1 MIKVK
6 KSEIAR
12 LDATRDRIESRIASA
27 EASIKYIDAITNS
40 STHVKITERVSGYG
54 GGSFTF
60 YDMSALL
67 GEKVEE
73 WAEVDET
80 GRVRLR
86 APTIDGGGA
95 VGYVRAEEGMQTL
108 SQLGHVERMAFVKSS
123 KEWIEGERRELE
135 EVAREK
141 AQVEAEIRY
150 FLGMVEG
157 LKNAEAGNTGNVVV
171 VKESES
177 AVKDEDGEKNTST
190 EPTVTL
196 EDATTDSET
205 VEATTENKEDTK
217 ENSQECLLCAEDV
230 TMLAVLSCGHS
241 SCRRCLNAW
250 MEKNKSCPTCRK
262 IIKDGDEI
270 FEVTTGT
277 KVEPVAPV
285 APVTVVPPVI
295 ERPEPMVFKPVP
307 PIVMKHGTKPAAVA
321 DFLRKTLAASPDNR
335 IIVFSKWH
343 SMLNLLAKT
352 LNALNI
358 PNLFPKKALN
368 QKVAQEAYEAT
379 TMSTPVSKGKK
390 RALPSS
396 TPDQYETSTSRIAD
410 PINEFKTSSEF
421 RILMLSLQ
429 ESASGTNLQCANTI
443 VMLEPASGD
452 NSAHAIATEQQ
463 AIGRAV
469 RFGVNIFFVIVRL
482 LTKKILANSMVRV
495 YKFIVRGTIEEDLYR
510 FQETERKK
518 RVMLTEGNV
527 VHLRRRAL
535 IEVDA
540 DFTSTDIVI
549 GEDRIVEEE
558 EWKRRNHRKF

>member
-1 MIKVK
+1 FERAFYDERLTRIGRSKDLYSETLEPLRQLCCHPEASNDWNQRLADLDPRANRVLFDNNHRHKSSSSSTTPHPQPPVQKGLSLAQLPARMIKVK

-27 EASIKYIDAITNS
+27 EASIKYVDAITNS

-54 GGSFTF
+54 GGSYTF

-171 VKESES
+171 MKEAES
-177 AVKDEDGEKNTST
+177 AVKDGDGEKTTST
-190 EPTVTL
+190 EQTVTK
-196 EDATTDSET
+196 EDATTDIET

-241 SCRRCLNAW
+241 SCRRCL
-250 MEKNKSCPTCRK
+250 
-262 IIKDGDEI
+262 
-270 FEVTTGT
+270 
-277 KVEPVAPV
+277 
-285 APVTVVPPVI
+285 
-295 ERPEPMVFKPVP
+295 
-307 PIVMKHGTKPAAVA
+307 
-321 DFLRKTLAASPDNR
+321 
-335 IIVFSKWH
+335 
-343 SMLNLLAKT
+343 
-352 LNALNI
+352 
-358 PNLFPKKALN
+358 
-368 QKVAQEAYEAT
+368 
-379 TMSTPVSKGKK
+379 
-390 RALPSS
+390 
-396 TPDQYETSTSRIAD
+396 
-410 PINEFKTSSEF
+410 
-421 RILMLSLQ
+421 
-429 ESASGTNLQCANTI
+429 
-443 VMLEPASGD
+443 
-452 NSAHAIATEQQ
+452 
-463 AIGRAV
+463 
-469 RFGVNIFFVIVRL
+469 
-482 LTKKILANSMVRV
+482 
-495 YKFIVRGTIEEDLYR
+495 
-510 FQETERKK
+510 
-518 RVMLTEGNV
+518 
-527 VHLRRRAL
+527 
-535 IEVDA
+535 
-540 DFTSTDIVI
+540 
-549 GEDRIVEEE
+549 
-558 EWKRRNHRKF
+558 